1 MTKEW
6 MMGIDPKSQHV
17 WSAALRH
24 TLTKPVIAVVMG
36 VSGSGKTT
44 VAVQLS
50 AALGCQF
57 QEGDDLHPPEN
68 VEKMHAGTPLTDAD
82 RLPWLRKIA
91 EEIDGW
97 RARGESGVLT
107 CSALKRSYR
116 DIIIGDRAGV
126 TLIYLK
132 GSHDL
137 IHRRMAARRAHFMP
151 VAMLDSQFATL
162 QEPRPDEHPITVDV
176 GGSPIEIVTE
186 IVHQLEERQAGA
198 RGHESTSGVVA
209 APDAWKKKRQ

>member
-1 MTKEW
+1 

-186 IVHQLEERQAGA
+186 IVHQLEERQADA
-198 RGHESTSGVVA
+198 RAQEPTSGVAA
-209 APDAWKKKRQ
+209 APDASKEERQ